1 MLPFRVTVRMKWV
14 GIGNVLKSR
23 LNKSL
28 RNSDRLKRKGCPREG
43 GEMNAVWQLTLWK
56 SISLDYVKKGLFV
69 LIFWERNKVTI
80 QWCAFFLQL
89 ASYMSTNCFKWTS
102 KATHFDLYCR
112 NNSTYFVD
120 PPILWLCLCYN
131 CQTDENYLIDGCG
144 VLWEESVCFISLYI
158 FSPLICNLWSILSVV
173 KIDMHKINS
182 SLFLMFKGY

>member
-1 MLPFRVTVRMKWV
+1 
-14 GIGNVLKSR
+14 
-23 LNKSL
+23 
-28 RNSDRLKRKGCPREG
+28 
-43 GEMNAVWQLTLWK
+43 
-56 SISLDYVKKGLFV
+56 
-69 LIFWERNKVTI
+69 
-80 QWCAFFLQL
+80 
-89 ASYMSTNCFKWTS
+89 MSTNCFKWTR

-144 VLWEESVCFISLYI
+144 ILWEQSVCFISLYV

-182 SLFLMFKGY
+182 SLFLMFKGYYNEALWYMWRVFLQFREFHIYVYNEISCVLPFHPVALHILLVIPVPLHVSLLQSIKFSFPAHMCMGVGTSTGV